1 MGAWVV
7 SYTPGPGDP
16 ETWPPFAGRHHD
28 PRTPEDDSDD
38 TTAEA
43 INMVRALVV
52 SAAASEVCG
61 DRTMAEKKMVAARDM
76 INELLWLKA

>member
-1 MGAWVV
+1 MT
-7 SYTPGPGDP
+7 YILGPGDS
-16 ETWPPFAGRHHD
+16 ETWPPFVGHPHD
-28 PRTPEDDSDD
+28 PRIPEDDSDD

-76 INELLWLKA
+76 INELLWQKA

>member
-1 MGAWVV
+1 MA
-7 SYTPGPGDP
+7 YTPGPGDQ
-16 ETWPPFAGRHHD
+16 ETWPKCAGHPHD

-76 INELLWLKA
+76 INELLGQKA

>member
-1 MGAWVV
+1 M
-7 SYTPGPGDP
+7 SYTRGPGD
-16 ETWPPFAGRHHD
+16 EATWPAFSGHPHD
-28 PRTPEDDSDD
+28 PRTPDDDSDD

-61 DRTMAEKKMVAARDM
+61 DRTMAEKKMIAARDM
-76 INELLWLKA
+76 INELLGKKA

>member
-1 MGAWVV
+1 M
-7 SYTPGPGDP
+7 SYTPGPGDA
-16 ETWPPFAGRHHD
+16 ETWPPFSGHPHD

-52 SAAASEVCG
+52 SAAASEVWG

-76 INELLWLKA
+76 INELIGKKA

>member
-1 MGAWVV
+1 M
-7 SYTPGPGDP
+7 SYTPGPGDILGQYTGHP
-16 ETWPPFAGRHHD
+16 HD
-28 PRTPEDDSDD
+28 PRTTDDNDDD

-61 DRTMAEKKMVAARDM
+61 DRMMAEKKMVAARDM
-76 INELLWLKA
+76 INELLGLKA